1 MTATTHRLHGLALE
15 EVRAAPAAHP
25 RVRVVGGPVPPLR
38 WWHARLVLGAT
49 IGGAMAGALLG
60 VVQGYLAVGLVPVR
74 LMEAYGATAGFGA
87 SLGLLLGL
95 GLSLVVGLVDRHV
108 RPQTVPARRVW
119 VRYRRD

>member
-1 MTATTHRLHGLALE
+1 MTVAAHPLTVA
-15 EVRAAPAAHP
+15 EVRAAPAAHR
-25 RVRVVGGPVPPLR
+25 RVRVVGGPVPRLR

-74 LMEAYGATAGFGA
+74 LLEAYGAAAGFGA
-87 SLGLLLGL
+87 SVGLVLGL
-95 GLSLVVGLVDRHV
+95 GLSLLVGLVDRHLRPAAVPV
-108 RPQTVPARRVW
+108 RQVW